1 VNIAVIGL
9 GLIGG
14 SVLRAL
20 AVAGHR
26 LWGYDANPAV
36 RATAR
41 TAAAQAPPAARWQVA
56 GGLADAVESAELV
69 VVAVPLPAVDEVFHE
84 LVAAG
89 YAGLVTDV
97 TSVKAP
103 VRELVA
109 QRQGWPHSRLAGYV
123 GGHPMAGRETS
134 GFTAAD
140 PDLFNDCAWVLC
152 LEEDTSLADWLT
164 LADLFTRLGARV
176 VPATADEHDRAVAA
190 VSHVPHLLA
199 AALAASVA
207 GDPLALTLAAGSFRD
222 GTRVAA
228 SPPALT
234 ASICAGNPPAVSAAL
249 ATVSAALAGAATAL
263 ETPDPI
269 RSLRDWLAPGAE
281 VRTGWPP
288 RPATR
293 LDLPANPGAL
303 LRLGRA
309 GGWLTAVAPDR
320 RTVAAARPQPSA
332 SI

>member
-1 VNIAVIGL
+1 MDIAVVGL

-20 AVAGHR
+20 AAAGHTLR
-26 LWGYDANPAV
+26 GYDSDPAT

-41 TAAAQAPPAARWQVA
+41 TAAAQARPGGRWRVA
-56 GGLADAVESAELV
+56 GEIGEAVAGAELV
-69 VVAVPLPAVDEVFHE
+69 VVAVPLPAVAEVLDQ

-109 QRQGWPHSRLAGYV
+109 ARLDRPHARLAGYV
-123 GGHPMAGRETS
+123 GGHPMTGSETA
-134 GFTAAD
+134 GFTSAD
-140 PDLFNDCAWVLC
+140 PSLLTGCAWVLC
-152 LEEDTSLADWLT
+152 LEPETSLADWLT
-164 LADLFTRLGARV
+164 LADLVTRLGARV
-176 VPATADEHDRAVAA
+176 VPTTSADHDAAVAA

-199 AALAASVA
+199 AALAGSVA

-228 SPPALT
+228 SPPDLVA
-234 ASICAGNPPAVSAAL
+234 AMCAGNPAAAPALAAVTAAL
-249 ATVSAALAGAATAL
+249 ADAAAALASSHPFPALRSWLTPAAAVRAGW
-263 ETPDPI
+263 PP
-269 RSLRDWLAPGAE
+269 APGA
-281 VRTGWPP
+281 
-288 RPATR
+288 R
-293 LDLPANPGAL
+293 LDLPATPDAL

-309 GGWLTAVAPDR
+309 GGWVTTVAPDR
-320 RTVAAARPQPSA
+320 RTVHATRPPPA
-332 SI
+332 